1 MNKRQHC
8 VCVQQ
13 MSPGLRK
20 STKSRCIAPLLPT
33 TMVNNNMDTDIF
45 DTPNSYPKPG
55 QRQEDIAIDYCNS
68 DLDLYLNGTTLVSSV
83 SKPEDYQ
90 KTVDDAIKKKQK
102 KNNTLMLERHRVS
115 TIKHSIDQVDVRKP
129 NLTTFPYFPTQ
140 VHRKLW

>member
-8 VCVQQ
+8 VCLQQ
-13 MSPGLRK
+13 MSSGLRK
-20 STKSRCIAPLLPT
+20 STKSRFIAPLLPT

-55 QRQEDIAIDYCNS
+55 QRQEVIAIDCNS
-68 DLDLYLNGTTLVSSV
+68 DLDLYLNGTTLVSSL
-83 SKPEDYQ
+83 SKLEDYQ
-90 KTVDDAIKKKQK
+90 KTVNDAIKKKTI
-102 KNNTLMLERHRVS
+102 TLMLKRHRVS

-140 VHRKLW
+140 VHSKL